1 MKEKMMIKQM
11 FKNIILNVMEG
22 LLERPSRWEIFKEV
36 STLPMISKITISSSK
51 LLVFVNK

>member
-1 MKEKMMIKQM
+1 MIKQM
-11 FKNIILNVMEG
+11 FKNIILNVMEV

-36 STLPMISKITISSSK
+36 STLPMISKIIISSLK